1 MTGTSAASDPRT
13 ERAEELAEQ
22 AREENPDPTT
32 RREAFELDLM
42 DEGLVEEGRDVVV
55 NDDDDA
61 SG

>member
-1 MTGTSAASDPRT
+1 VTGHAAGDPRT
-13 ERAEELAEQ
+13 ERVEELADQ

-55 NDDDDA
+55 NDEDPAAD
-61 SG
+61 